1 MKEEFGKW
9 LMDIAKY
16 VATAVLLTTI
26 FGGMEQKWLICAIA
40 SVVILTTLGMGLWPS
55 VKRRRIKHEFI
66 RIHLDVHI
74 AYAHRHRRFC
84 LFHDTGPQGGK
95 T

>member
-1 MKEEFGKW
+1 MFCIALGLHYLCRQKQASNFMKEEFGKW

-40 SVVILTTLGMGLWPS
+40 SVVILTTGMGLWL
-55 VKRRRIKHEFI
+55 VRKKKE
-66 RIHLDVHI
+66 D
-74 AYAHRHRRFC
+74 
-84 LFHDTGPQGGK
+84 
-95 T
+95 

>member
-26 FGGMEQKWLICAIA
+26 FGGMEKKWLICIL
-40 SVVILTTLGMGLWPS
+40 SSIVILSTLGIGLWL
-55 VKRRRIKHEFI
+55 I
-66 RIHLDVHI
+66 RKKKED
-74 AYAHRHRRFC
+74 
-84 LFHDTGPQGGK
+84 
-95 T
+95 

>member
-26 FGGMEQKWLICAIA
+26 FGGMEQKWLICFIA
-40 SVVILTTLGMGLWPS
+40 SIVILTTLGLGLWL
-55 VKRRRIKHEFI
+55 VRKKKGE
-66 RIHLDVHI
+66 
-74 AYAHRHRRFC
+74 
-84 LFHDTGPQGGK
+84 
-95 T
+95 

>member
-40 SVVILTTLGMGLWPS
+40 SVVILTTLGMGLWL
-55 VKRRRIKHEFI
+55 VRNKKE
-66 RIHLDVHI
+66 D
-74 AYAHRHRRFC
+74 
-84 LFHDTGPQGGK
+84 
-95 T
+95 

>member
-26 FGGMEQKWLICAIA
+26 FGVMEQKWLICAIA
-40 SVVILTTLGMGLWPS
+40 SVVILTTLGMGLWL
-55 VKRRRIKHEFI
+55 VRKKKE
-66 RIHLDVHI
+66 DQ
-74 AYAHRHRRFC
+74 A
-84 LFHDTGPQGGK
+84 
-95 T
+95 

>member
-26 FGGMEQKWLICAIA
+26 FGGMEQKWLICSIA
-40 SVVILTTLGMGLWPS
+40 SIVILTTLGLGLWL
-55 VKRRRIKHEFI
+55 VRKKK
-66 RIHLDVHI
+66 
-74 AYAHRHRRFC
+74 
-84 LFHDTGPQGGK
+84 GK
-95 T
+95 